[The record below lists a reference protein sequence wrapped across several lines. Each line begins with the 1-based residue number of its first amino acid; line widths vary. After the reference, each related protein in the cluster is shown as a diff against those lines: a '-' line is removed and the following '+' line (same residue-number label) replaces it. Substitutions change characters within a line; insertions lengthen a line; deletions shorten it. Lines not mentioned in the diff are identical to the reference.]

1 MNYSGK
7 KVSQQDEQKTRLNG
21 QGRNQADT
29 IDQSEKYKGYNNI
42 IDENFIRRFLYVRC
56 SHTVNISD
64 QFKDLF
70 LIKKTEIK

>member
-21 QGRNQADT
+21 YGRDQADT
-29 IDQSEKYKGYNNI
+29 IDQSEKYKGYNDI
-42 IDENFIRRFLYVRC
+42 IDENFIGRFLYVRC
-56 SHTVNISD
+56 SHTVNIID